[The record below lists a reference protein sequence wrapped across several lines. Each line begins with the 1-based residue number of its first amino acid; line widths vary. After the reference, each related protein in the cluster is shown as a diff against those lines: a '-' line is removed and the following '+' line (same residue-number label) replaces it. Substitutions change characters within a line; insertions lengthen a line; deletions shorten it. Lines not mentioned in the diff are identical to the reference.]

1 MAVKIRLKRLGKRKR
16 PVYRVV
22 VADSRKARNGS
33 YIESLGRYDPHQ
45 EPSLVVIDNEKAV
58 GWLQNG
64 AQPTETA
71 RKLLEISGAW
81 SLFKVAKG
89 EIHTVGSTPA
99 PEAEEVEEAA
109 EVVEESAVT
118 TTEDVIEEA
127 TEVVDVAEEAAE
139 EIVEPVAEDVIEE
152 ATEVVEV
159 AEDAA
164 EAIVEAVAEV
174 VDEKDAE

>member
-99 PEAEEVEEAA
+99 PEAEKVEEAA
-109 EVVEESAVT
+109 EVVEESAAA
-118 TTEDVIEEA
+118 TTEEVIEEV
-127 TEVVDVAEEAAE
+127 TEVVEAAEEVAEEAAE
-139 EIVEPVAEDVIEE
+139 EIVE
-152 ATEVVEV
+152 
-159 AEDAA
+159 
-164 EAIVEAVAEV
+164 AVAEV
-174 VDEKDAE
+174 GDEKDAE

>member
-1 MAVKIRLKRLGKRKR
+1 MAVKIRLKRLGKKKR

-45 EPSLVVIDNEKAV
+45 EPSLVEIDNEKAV

-81 SLFKVAKG
+81 SQFKVAKG
-89 EIHTVGSTPA
+89 EIHTVGAKPA
-99 PEAEEVEEAA
+99 PKAVEAEEAVEAAEEAVTDTTEEVTVEADRVVEEAA
-109 EVVEESAVT
+109 EAVQDAP
-118 TTEDVIEEA
+118 E
-127 TEVVDVAEEAAE
+127 EVVEAAE
-139 EIVEPVAEDVIEE
+139 EVVEEAAEE
-152 ATEVVEV
+152 ATEVVEEV
-159 AEDAA
+159 VDAEDA
-164 EAIVEAVAEV
+164 
-174 VDEKDAE
+174 

>member
-1 MAVKIRLKRLGKRKR
+1 MAVKIRLKRLGKKKR

-45 EPSLVVIDNEKAV
+45 EPSLVIIDNEKAV

-81 SLFKVAKG
+81 SQFKVAKG
-89 EIHTVGSTPA
+89 EIHTVGAKATPA
-99 PEAEEVEEAA
+99 TEKVEEVVEAAEEAVADTTPEAAEEVVAEIEDVVEAA
-109 EVVEESAVT
+109 EEVVEE
-118 TTEDVIEEA
+118 A
-127 TEVVDVAEEAAE
+127 TD
-139 EIVEPVAEDVIEE
+139 
-152 ATEVVEV
+152 EVVETAEEV
-159 AEDAA
+159 VEATADEAADAVEDA
-164 EAIVEAVAEV
+164 
-174 VDEKDAE
+174 VDPEDA